1 MIFLATV
8 SSVLFKNKWD
18 CVSIDL
24 CKTALCSNERGRKRP
39 HLSVK
44 KTMAAV
50 TGRNLAER
58 RAMSNP
64 VKKILKAVRRKDQL
78 KTAASFMDMLM
89 RKF

>member
-1 MIFLATV
+1 
-8 SSVLFKNKWD
+8 
-18 CVSIDL
+18 
-24 CKTALCSNERGRKRP
+24 
-39 HLSVK
+39 
-44 KTMAAV
+44 MAAV